1 MVSFHH
7 KLADGLGRRGIAV
20 SHDLRDFPYQA
31 VLVIGGTRDLSGLLQ
46 ARKRGIPVV
55 QRLDGMNWLHRLSG
69 VRRAG
74 WRLYLRA
81 ESGNLLLALIR
92 SRLASRVVY
101 QSAFARRWW
110 ERKRGLAP
118 VGDTVIHNGVDLD
131 FFCPRGE
138 ERPPED
144 RWRVLMV
151 EGSLMGGYEQG
162 LSVAMQLAGRLGE
175 LLAEQT
181 RSSVPAIVELMVVGR
196 VPESLRNRWDEE
208 LRRSRQTPHV
218 VLNWSGQV
226 PHEQIPAIDRAAHLF
241 YSADINP
248 ACPNA
253 VIEALACG
261 LPVAAFDTGAL
272 PELVTD
278 GSGRLAAYGS
288 DPWKLGTPDVET
300 LAHAA
305 AEILDDLDSFRSA
318 ARRRAEAAFGLDK
331 MVDAYLNALLGS

>member
-1 MVSFHH
+1 MVSFHR
-7 KLADGLGRRGIAV
+7 KLAEGLAGRAIAV

-31 VLVIGGTRDLSGLLQ
+31 VLVIGGTRDLAGLLQ
-46 ARKRGIPVV
+46 ARKRGIPVI

-69 VRRAG
+69 IRQAG
-74 WRLYLRA
+74 WRHYLRA

-92 SRLASRVVY
+92 ARLASRIVY
-101 QSAFARRWW
+101 QSAFARLWW
-110 ERKRGLAP
+110 ERRHGSARVKD
-118 VGDTVIHNGVDLD
+118 VVIHNGVDLNL
-131 FFCPRGE
+131 FNSQGE

-175 LLAEQT
+175 LLAEHP
-181 RSSVPAIVELMVVGR
+181 RSFVPAIVELMVVGR
-196 VPESLRNRWDEE
+196 VPVSLRNQWEDDVRHSQQKP
-208 LRRSRQTPHV
+208 RIA
-218 VLNWSGQV
+218 LNWVGQV
-226 PHEQIPAIDRAAHLF
+226 PHVQIPSIDRSAHLF

-278 GSGRLAAYGS
+278 NSGRLAPYGS
-288 DPWKLGTPDVET
+288 DPWRLETPDVEK
-300 LAHAA
+300 LAHSAL
-305 AEILDDLDSFRSA
+305 EILNDLDSFRSA
-318 ARRRAEAAFGLDK
+318 ARRRAEAAFGLDR
-331 MVDAYLNALLGS
+331 MVDAYLNALLGN